1 MNYKKA
7 GAIIIPTLIAAG
19 IIAYMLLRVW
29 GDLIVAL
36 KTAVPSFLILAV
48 LICIVAWF
56 LRGLRYQYILK
67 KIDVLVNLWK
77 STACIYISQTAN
89 LIIPA
94 RLGDLVRL
102 LILKHEADATY
113 SKGLSS
119 IVVERF
125 FDIITI
131 ALLGVI
137 ALPFALNVPEW
148 FSTVI
153 FAALVLS
160 FAFIAALG
168 LFGNLKAENKYINIL
183 FNLLSEIKQA
193 SLGISATGILGFSS
207 VVIWIFDCFI
217 CLVIAMMFNVEIPFV
232 VIVLAIVIGN
242 LVKAVPLTPGGV
254 GTYELA
260 VALTLEISGTPAA
273 IATLIAVID
282 HLVKNLVTLAGGVI
296 SLYIFGDWAVD
307 LMKRAFSR
315 GIDKGEII

>member
-1 MNYKKA
+1 MNFKKA
-7 GAIIIPTLIAAG
+7 GAIIIPTLIAVG
-19 IIAYMLLRVW
+19 IIAYMLWRVW
-29 GDLIVAL
+29 DDLIVAL
-36 KTAVPSFLILAV
+36 KTAIPSFLIIAV
-48 LICIVAWF
+48 LICIAAWF

-67 KIDVLVNLWK
+67 KLDVFVNVWK

-131 ALLGVI
+131 ALLGAV

-153 FAALVLS
+153 AASLILCFVFVAVLL
-160 FAFIAALG
+160 F
-168 LFGNLKAENKYINIL
+168 FGNNKSENKYIKIL
-183 FNLLSEIKQA
+183 INLISEIKQA
-193 SLGISATGILGFSS
+193 SLSISSAGILGFSS
-207 VVIWIFDCFI
+207 VVIWIFDCII
-217 CLVIAMMFNVEIPFV
+217 CLVIAMMFNVQIPFV

-296 SLYIFGDWAVD
+296 SLYTFGDWAVD

-315 GIDKGEII
+315 GIEKGEIV